1 MNQIMGKIN
10 RIIYFIKNTTVKQRV
25 ITISLTVSFIILSVV
40 LILVIKEITSF
51 SEVGTIAEEVIEY
64 DEYGIQKQGMS
75 QHEYNLDNIVT
86 ENGYKYYYE
95 NGQRKSAAGID
106 VSYAQKN
113 INWTKVKAAGIDF
126 AMIRLGYRGYQTGL
140 LNLDEFY
147 HKNIQEATAAGIETG
162 VYFFS
167 QALTEKEAEEEA
179 EFVIQNIQSFNIT
192 YPVVFDW
199 EVITSGPAR
208 TDNLEG
214 SMLTRC
220 CIAFCKK
227 IEEAGYKPM
236 VYASLNLLRKQYDKY
251 EIKEL
256 TGYDLWLAEY
266 KEYPEFPYEFKMWQ
280 YTDNGFID
288 GIEYP
293 TDLNVYFN
301 VN

>member
-1 MNQIMGKIN
+1 MYEIMSRIN
-10 RIIYFIKNTTVKQRV
+10 RIICFIKNTTVKQRV
-25 ITISLTVSFIILSVV
+25 ITISLTVTAVIISFV
-40 LILVIKEITSF
+40 LILVIKEITSY
-51 SEVGTIAEEVIEY
+51 SEIGMIAEEVNEY
-64 DEYGIQKQGMS
+64 DEYGISKPRIS
-75 QHEYNLDNIVT
+75 QHEYNLENITT

-95 NGQRKSAAGID
+95 NGQRKSTAGID

-113 INWTKVKAAGIDF
+113 IDWTKVKAAGIDF

-147 HKNIQEATAAGIETG
+147 HKNIQEASAAGVETG

-167 QALTEKEAEEEA
+167 QAVTEKEAEEEA
-179 EFVIQNIQSFNIT
+179 EFVIKNIQNFNIT

-199 EVITSGPAR
+199 EVITRGPAR
-208 TDNLEG
+208 TDNLDG
-214 SMLTRC
+214 KMLTRC

-227 IEEAGYKPM
+227 IEEAGYTPM

-251 EIKEL
+251 ELKEL

-266 KEYPEFPYEFKMWQ
+266 KEYPEFPYEFKIWQ
-280 YTDNGFID
+280 YTDKGIID
-288 GIEYP
+288 GIEHP
-293 TDLNVYFN
+293 TDIDMYFN